1 MTNTNGALD
10 GAPFVF
16 RAPDAGLIAPV
27 AGKEVP
33 EGVPQ
38 PAPMALPTS
47 SRASSRIRSRCFSS
61 LKLSA

>member
-1 MTNTNGALD
+1 MTNENGAPD

-16 RAPDAGLIAPV
+16 RAADADLMAPV
-27 AGKEVP
+27 AGKRVP
-33 EGVPQ
+33 EAVPQ

-47 SRASSRIRSRCFSS
+47 SRASSRIPFRCFSS